1 MENVWR
7 TWAEI
12 DLDALRHNLKEIRK
26 QIKDTTR
33 ILAVI
38 KADAYGHGAVG
49 IVKEL
54 IQCGVADFA
63 VASVN
68 EAVQLRQADVDGNL
82 LILGYTPNENLALV
96 VEMGVQQTLYSL
108 EQAQLLQQIAAMR
121 ECVVG
126 VHVKVDTGMH
136 RLGFADEDHSVE
148 EIAKINA
155 MSNLK
160 IEGVFSHFAGA
171 DMADLSGA
179 RIQLKRFHAFI
190 DKLEARGIEVPLRHM
205 SNSGAIINLK
215 EAEFDMVRPGL
226 LLFGHYP
233 SPECRISELDLQPV
247 MTVKSKV
254 AHLHVVPAGEGVS
267 YGHTFRA
274 EKPERIATVPIGYA
288 DGFSRI
294 LSNQPLGLKIHG
306 QVAPLVGNVC
316 MDYCMVNVSEIED
329 VAVGDEVIIYGKEHP
344 VEQFAAAMGTLNYE
358 VLCLLHKRIPRVYKR
373 EGETIHIKD
382 SLME

>member
-82 LILGYTPNENLALV
+82 LILGYTPNENLDLV

-108 EQAQLLQQIAAMR
+108 EQAQLLQQIAAKQDR
-121 ECVVG
+121 VVG

-148 EIAKINA
+148 EIAKISA
-155 MSNLK
+155 MPNLN

-179 RIQLKRFHAFI
+179 RIQLKRFNAFME
-190 DKLEARGIEVPLRHM
+190 KLETRGIKVPLRHM

-233 SPECRISELDLQPV
+233 SPECQISDLDLQPV

-316 MDYCMVNVSEIED
+316 MDYCMVNVSGIPD

-373 EGETIHIKD
+373 AGETIHIKD